1 MYKKIVSLVLAL
13 AMVCAL
19 SANVMAASIKVVIDG
34 TEVKSTVEPVADGS
48 AVLVPLKVL
57 EDAFGAE
64 TSVNSSKKEI
74 TVKTAGYNL
83 VFTLDSKDFTSNGAK
98 KTASAAAK
106 KSGST
111 YMVSINAVAE
121 AIGGSASYDSKAS
134 KVTVDYFK
142 KVRGTVKVSGS
153 TTVQPIMQSA
163 ADALLKGNKNLSVTV
178 AGGGSG
184 AGIKDTIAGAN
195 NVGMSSRA
203 LTGDE
208 AAKLNSFVVAGDGIA
223 IIVNPKNPV
232 KELTKEQAQKIFLGE
247 IKNWKD
253 VGGNNAPILV
263 QTRETG
269 SGTLATLEEMLLEK
283 QNVVKTATPFTSS
296 ALIKQAVAKSEN
308 AIGFDSIGF
317 IDDSVKAV
325 SLEGKEATS
334 ANVKSGAYPLS
345 RNLLV
350 FTNGKPQGASAVL
363 IDYLRSKLCQDNIVT
378 KEGYVPFR

>member
-1 MYKKIVSLVLAL
+1 MIKKITSLIVAL
-13 AMVCAL
+13 AIVL
-19 SANVMAASIKVVIDG
+19 SLSINVSAAAIKISVDG
-34 TEVKSTVEPVADGS
+34 SDIKSTVEPVADGS

-64 TSVNSSKKEI
+64 TSANSSKKEI

-83 VFTLDSKDFTSNGAK
+83 VFKIDSKDFTSNGTK
-98 KTASAAAK
+98 KTATAAAK

-121 AIGGSASYDSKAS
+121 SIGGSASYDSKAG
-134 KVTVDYFK
+134 KVTVDYYK
-142 KVRGTVKVSGS
+142 KVGGTVKVSGS

-163 ADALLKGNKNLSVTV
+163 ADTLLKGNKGLSITV

-203 LTGDE
+203 LKNDE
-208 AAKLNSFVVAGDGIA
+208 VAQLNSFVVANDGIA
-223 IIVNPKNPV
+223 IIVNPKNSV
-232 KELTKEQAQKIFLGE
+232 KALTKEQAQKIFLGE

-253 VGGNNAPILV
+253 VGGENAPILV

-269 SGTLATLEEMLLEK
+269 SGTLSTLEEMLLDKES
-283 QNVVKTATPFTSS
+283 VVKTATPFTSS

-317 IDDSVKAV
+317 LDDTVKAV
-325 SLEGKEATS
+325 TLEGKEATS

-345 RNLLV
+345 RNLIV
-350 FTNGKPQGASAVL
+350 FTKGKPNGASAAL
-363 IDYLRSKLCQDNIVT
+363 IDYLRSKVCQDNIVT

>member
-1 MYKKIVSLVLAL
+1 MYKKIVSLALAL
-13 AMVCAL
+13 AMICAL
-19 SANVMAASIKVVIDG
+19 SVNVLAAAPVVKVDGTTVKANVSPVAEG
-34 TEVKSTVEPVADGS
+34 STVS
-48 AVLVPLKVL
+48 VPLQVL
-57 EDAFGAE
+57 ADAFGAD
-64 TSVNSSKKEI
+64 TSVNASSKEI
-74 TVKTAGYNL
+74 TVKTAGYTV
-83 VFTLDSKDFTSNGAK
+83 VFKVDSKDFTVNGAK
-98 KTASAAAK
+98 KTASVAAK
-106 KSGST
+106 KSDND
-111 YMVSINAVAE
+111 YFVPMNDFVS
-121 AIGGSASYDSKAS
+121 AIGGSASYSS
-134 KVTVDYFK
+134 GTLNVDYYK
-142 KVRGTVKVSGS
+142 KVSGTVKVSGS

-163 ADALLKGNKNLSVTV
+163 ADTLLKGNKNLSITV

-232 KELTKEQAQKIFLGE
+232 KSLTKEQAQKIFLGE

-269 SGTLATLEEMLLEK
+269 SGTLATLEEMLLNKET
-283 QNVVKTATPFTSS
+283 VVKTATPFTSS

-317 IDDSVKAV
+317 LDNTVKAV

-334 ANVKSGAYPLS
+334 DNVKSGAYPLS

-363 IDYLRSKLCQDNIVT
+363 IDYLRSKVCQDNIVT